1 MLSKD
6 NFPLN
11 KYFINLDN
19 WNTEEI
25 DKRTKY
31 LLNKTKE
38 IWNYSHY
45 ENNKNGNTDNIQ
57 ANNNELISKDNHQ
70 ELKAKYKNI
79 NKFKTALS
87 NASYFKKIDKKS
99 FNHEQIK
106 EIIEDYVLDGIS
118 YEEIE
123 KSYFNKDFHGWL
135 GKSIVQILE
144 IQNDKNKILSKEI
157 ESYIL
162 SKENNIN
169 ELIEFVNDIK

>member
-1 MLSKD
+1 MLVI
-6 NFPLN
+6 L
-11 KYFINLDN
+11 
-19 WNTEEI
+19 
-25 DKRTKY
+25 
-31 LLNKTKE
+31 
-38 IWNYSHY
+38 
-45 ENNKNGNTDNIQ
+45 
-57 ANNNELISKDNHQ
+57 
-70 ELKAKYKNI
+70 
-79 NKFKTALS
+79 
-87 NASYFKKIDKKS
+87 KKIDKKS

-123 KSYFNKDFHGWL
+123 KSYFNKEFHGWL